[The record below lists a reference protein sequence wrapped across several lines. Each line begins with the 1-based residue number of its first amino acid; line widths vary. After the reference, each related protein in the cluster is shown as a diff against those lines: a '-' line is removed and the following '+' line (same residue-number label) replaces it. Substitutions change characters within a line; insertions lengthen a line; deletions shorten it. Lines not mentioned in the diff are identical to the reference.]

1 MKSITNVLP
10 KISSSGLHVW
20 KRYNYIPA
28 ETVTNPSFTF
38 NVTAYSTTV
47 TISNENFD
55 LTKIVDWKK
64 FFDGFGSM
72 KYDGSFLTYSSKII
86 VAFDPINK
94 TFTIESDWRSNN
106 ASVLSYSGTKVLK
119 EAQYTFVDYVVS
131 DSTNAYP
138 DGGTQGGYWYE
149 KVKNFMFGLTKEAH
163 GSFIPSSNSK
173 SYSITH
179 NLGSK
184 PKFIVIYTDASLL
197 GKQYAIRSIQCVN
210 RYSYDGTSTDNSMEC
225 IYIYN
230 DTYYSDIEVYKYSEF
245 IVKTADYDESTFN
258 LSFSS
263 STSYFLT
270 GATYYWQAMA

>member
-10 KISSSGLHVW
+10 KISSSGLYVW
-20 KRYNYIPA
+20 KKLSA
-28 ETVTNPSFTF
+28 KGGTF
-38 NVTAYSTTV
+38 
-47 TISNENFD
+47 I
-55 LTKIVDWKK
+55 
-64 FFDGFGSM
+64 
-72 KYDGSFLTYSSKII
+72 
-86 VAFDPINK
+86 
-94 TFTIESDWRSNN
+94 
-106 ASVLSYSGTKVLK
+106 
-119 EAQYTFVDYVVS
+119 DYVVS
-131 DSTNAYP
+131 DSTDAYP

-210 RYSYDGTSTDNSMEC
+210 RYSYDSTSTDNSMQC

-230 DTYYSDIEVYKYSEF
+230 NTYYSDIEVYRYSEF
-245 IVKTADYDESTFN
+245 IVKTADYDESTFI

-263 STSYFLT
+263 SASYFLT

>member
-1 MKSITNVLP
+1 MKSITNALP
-10 KISSSGLHVW
+10 KISSSGLYVW
-20 KRYNYIPA
+20 KKLSA
-28 ETVTNPSFTF
+28 KGGTF
-38 NVTAYSTTV
+38 
-47 TISNENFD
+47 I
-55 LTKIVDWKK
+55 
-64 FFDGFGSM
+64 
-72 KYDGSFLTYSSKII
+72 
-86 VAFDPINK
+86 
-94 TFTIESDWRSNN
+94 
-106 ASVLSYSGTKVLK
+106 
-119 EAQYTFVDYVVS
+119 DYVVS
-131 DSTNAYP
+131 DSTDAYP

-149 KVKNFMFGLTKEAH
+149 KVKNFMFGLIKEAH

-230 DTYYSDIEVYKYSEF
+230 NTYYSDIEVYKYSEF